1 MLWAFLFLVLNL
13 SFVCLQR
20 SSWYRTIESVQVAVR
35 VNSIEA
41 SVFSAALNC
50 LPITWLQKN
59 AFSRCLSQLLR
70 PPFIFFADL
79 FLMSTWYESKKS
91 LQVTFR
97 DEPCCDVARCFLFP
111 SCKSVDYSSLE
122 LSRIIIERK
131 WKPIS
136 R

>member
-50 LPITWLQKN
+50 LPMTWLQKN

-70 PPFIFFADL
+70 PPFIFCADL

-97 DEPCCDVARCFLFP
+97 DEPFFHYVMLRGVFFFLHV
-111 SCKSVDYSSLE
+111 SQSITQALNCLE
-122 LSRIIIERK
+122 L
-131 WKPIS
+131 
-136 R
+136 